1 MSEKQQYTI
10 RLDRDAED
18 HILPEGFFDII
29 VHRFLPVLSLSYLV
43 SVVGIAINKG
53 AFIYYMFQD
62 STAYTMG
69 LFIVLWVSGPAI
81 IWVLLHGSPMFR
93 HVANLW
99 YKILAGLMV
108 ITIALS
114 FFLFPEADVY
124 GLKVY
129 FVLSV
134 PVFILIYYFF
144 VKDLLPRVASYPLN
158 ALGFCALLYGA
169 FVNLIF

>member
-1 MSEKQQYTI
+1 
-10 RLDRDAED
+10 
-18 HILPEGFFDII
+18 
-29 VHRFLPVLSLSYLV
+29 
-43 SVVGIAINKG
+43 
-53 AFIYYMFQD
+53 
-62 STAYTMG
+62 
-69 LFIVLWVSGPAI
+69 
-81 IWVLLHGSPMFR
+81 
-93 HVANLW
+93 
-99 YKILAGLMV
+99 MV